1 MWYAFYVAWA
11 RTDGNDRLSWA
22 ARPLCPLDLV
32 VRSPRNAESFKD
44 WGFGFMSSVIDRSS
58 SRIKPEKIE
67 QAVIR
72 FAGDSGDGM
81 QITGSQFTN
90 TVALYGNDIATFP
103 DFPAEIRAPA
113 GTLPGVSGY
122 QLHFA
127 SSDVYTPGDAVD
139 VLIAMNPAALKVNIA
154 DLKPNGILIVNSDSF
169 GENDLRKAQ
178 LTANPL
184 EDHSLD
190 KYRLFSVELERLTRV
205 SLEHLGLDAKSMDRC
220 KNFFALGMCYWL
232 YNRSTESTVRWIEDK
247 FKNKPLLVEAN
258 KLAMKAGYSYCE
270 ATEAFQISYEI
281 PPAQL
286 APGSYRNMSGNQAL
300 ALGFV
305 TASQKSGLRLFQG
318 SYPIT
323 PASDI
328 LHELAQY
335 KDFGVMTFQAED
347 EIAAVTST
355 IGAAYAGAL
364 GLTTTSGP
372 GMALKTEAI
381 GLAIAVE
388 IPLVICDI
396 QRGGPSTGLPT
407 KTEQADLLQAL
418 FGRNSEAPVPVIAP
432 ATPSDCFWAA
442 IEASRIA
449 VKYMVP
455 VILLSDGYLAN
466 GAEPWRIPDLAEIPE
481 IPVQFATEPNSPGGY
496 LPYKRNPDTLA
507 RPWAVPGTPGLE
519 HRIGGLEKQDV
530 TGNINYEPLNH
541 ENMVRIRAAKVAAIA
556 QDIPE
561 AVPSGDPKGDL
572 LIIAWGS
579 THGAITAAV
588 NAQRAEGRKIG
599 HVHLRHLNPLPSNL
613 GDVIKRYKHVL
624 VPELNMGQLLW
635 ILRAKFLVDA
645 VGLNKIQGRPFKQ
658 AELEQKIEEMLGVD

>member
-1 MWYAFYVAWA
+1 MS
-11 RTDGNDRLSWA
+11 TLIES
-22 ARPLCPLDLV
+22 PLAKH
-32 VRSPRNAESFKD
+32 RR
-44 WGFGFMSSVIDRSS
+44 
-58 SRIKPEKIE
+58 EKID

-122 QLHFA
+122 QLHF
-127 SSDVYTPGDAVD
+127 SSRDVYTPGDAVD
-139 VLIAMNPAALKVNIA
+139 VLIAMNPAALKVNVA
-154 DLKPNGILIVNSDSF
+154 DLKANGILIVNSDSF
-169 GENDLRKAQ
+169 KETDLRKAQ
-178 LTANPL
+178 MTSNPL

-190 KYRLFSVELERLTRV
+190 KFRLFPVELERLTRAA
-205 SLEHLGLDAKSMDRC
+205 LEHLGLDAKSMDRC

-232 YNRSTESTVRWIEDK
+232 YNRSMDSTKRWIEDK
-247 FKNKPLLVEAN
+247 FKHKPLLVEAN

-270 ATEAFQISYEI
+270 ATEAFQISDEI

-286 APGSYRNMSGNQAL
+286 APGMYRNLSGNQAL

-328 LHELAQY
+328 LHELSQY

-347 EIAAVTST
+347 EIAAITSS

-364 GLTTTSGP
+364 AITTTSGP
-372 GMALKTEAI
+372 GMALKTEAM
-381 GLAIAVE
+381 GLAVAVE

-418 FGRNSEAPVPVIAP
+418 FGRNSEAPIPIVAA

-442 IEASRIA
+442 LEACRIA

-466 GAEPWRIPDLAEIPE
+466 GAEPWRIPDADDIPAF
-481 IPVQFATEPNSPGGY
+481 PVHFATEPNSPNGY
-496 LPYKRNPDTLA
+496 LPYKRDPQTLA

-541 ENMVRIRAAKVAAIA
+541 EKMVRIRAAKVEAIA
-556 QDIPE
+556 QEIPDAE
-561 AVPSGDPKGDL
+561 PVGDSHGDL

-588 NAQRAEGRKIG
+588 KAQRAEGRKIG
-599 HVHLRHLNPLPSNL
+599 HVHLRHLHPLPSNL
-613 GDVIKRYKHVL
+613 GDLIKRYKKVL

-635 ILRAKFLVDA
+635 VLRAKYLVDA

-658 AELEQKIEEMLGVD
+658 AELEQKIEEMLEV

>member
-1 MWYAFYVAWA
+1 MSTLIDAP
-11 RTDGNDRLSWA
+11 LS
-22 ARPLCPLDLV
+22 
-32 VRSPRNAESFKD
+32 K
-44 WGFGFMSSVIDRSS
+44 
-58 SRIKPEKIE
+58 SRREKIE

-122 QLHFA
+122 QLHF
-127 SSDVYTPGDAVD
+127 SSNDVYTPGDAVD
-139 VLIAMNPAALKVNIA
+139 VLIAMNPAALKVNVA
-154 DLKPNGILIVNSDSF
+154 DLKANGILIVNSDSF
-169 GENDLRKAQ
+169 KETDLRKAQ
-178 LTANPL
+178 MTSNPL

-190 KYRLFSVELERLTRV
+190 KFRLFSVELERLTRV
-205 SLEHLGLDAKSMDRC
+205 ALEHLGLDAKSMDRC

-232 YNRSTESTVRWIEDK
+232 YNRSMDSTGRWIEDK

-258 KLAMKAGYSYCE
+258 RLAMKAGYSYCE

-286 APGSYRNMSGNQAL
+286 APGVYRNLSGNQAL
-300 ALGFV
+300 ALGFI

-328 LHELAQY
+328 LHELSQY

-347 EIAAVTST
+347 EIAAITSS

-364 GLTTTSGP
+364 AITTTSGP
-372 GMALKTEAI
+372 GMALKTEAM
-381 GLAIAVE
+381 GLAVAVE

-418 FGRNSEAPVPVIAP
+418 FGRNSEAPIPVLAASTP
-432 ATPSDCFWAA
+432 ADCFWVA

-455 VILLSDGYLAN
+455 VIILSDGYLAN
-466 GAEPWRIPDLAEIPE
+466 GAEPWRIPELSDIPDF
-481 IPVQFATEPNSPGGY
+481 PVKFASDPNGF
-496 LPYKRNPDTLA
+496 LPYKRDPQTLS
-507 RPWAVPGTPGLE
+507 RPWAIPGTPGLD
-519 HRIGGLEKQDV
+519 H
-530 TGNINYEPLNH
+530 
-541 ENMVRIRAAKVAAIA
+541 
-556 QDIPE
+556 
-561 AVPSGDPKGDL
+561 
-572 LIIAWGS
+572 LIVAWGS

-588 NAQRAEGRKIG
+588 NAQREKQEGRKRIG
-599 HVHLRHLNPLPSNL
+599 HLHLRHLNPLPSNV
-613 GDVIKRYKHVL
+613 GDILKRYKKVL

-635 ILRAKFLVDA
+635 LLRAKFLVNA
-645 VGLNKIQGRPFKQ
+645 IGLNKIQGRPFKQ
-658 AELEQKIEEMLGVD
+658 SELEQKIEELLDV